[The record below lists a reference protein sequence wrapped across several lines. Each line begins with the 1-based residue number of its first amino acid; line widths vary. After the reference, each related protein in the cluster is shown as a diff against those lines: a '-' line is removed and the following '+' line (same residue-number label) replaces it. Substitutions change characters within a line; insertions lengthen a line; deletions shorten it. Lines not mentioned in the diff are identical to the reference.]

1 MNINMKK
8 TVTVTKSVVFPN
20 KMSVM
25 NFAERKHGELC
36 FSLTKKKKKKNRAS
50 GRNLYNILAFLQKPI
65 ISPGFTVQPGRHEE
79 LIL

>member
-36 FSLTKKKKKKNRAS
+36 FSLTAS
-50 GRNLYNILAFLQKPI
+50 GRNLYNILAFL
-65 ISPGFTVQPGRHEE
+65 
-79 LIL
+79 

>member
-1 MNINMKK
+1 MKK

-36 FSLTKKKKKKNRAS
+36 LSLTKKNKKKNRAS
-50 GRNLYNILAFLQKPI
+50 GRNLYNILAFL
-65 ISPGFTVQPGRHEE
+65 
-79 LIL
+79 

>member
-25 NFAERKHGELC
+25 NFAKRKHGELC
-36 FSLTKKKKKKNRAS
+36 FSLTAS